1 MTKSE
6 FLDALRRRLSG
17 LPRQEMEDRL
27 AFWSEMIEDRREA
40 GLSEEDAVRDI
51 GSVEEIAAQIIAEV
65 PLAKIARERVK
76 SQRRLHIWE
85 IVLLV
90 LGSPIWFSLAIAAFS
105 VALSL
110 YAVLWSLVVSLWAV
124 LASFAACTVG
134 GSIAGI
140 VFIGVGEV
148 PAGVFL
154 LGAGIVCAGL
164 AILFIFGCKAATRG
178 ALLLTRAVVLGI
190 KKCFVGRERE
200 A

>member
-17 LPRQEMEDRL
+17 LPRQEVEDRL
-27 AFWSEMIEDRREA
+27 AFWGEMIEDRRDA

-51 GSVEEIAAQIIAEV
+51 GSVDEIAAQIIAEV

-76 SQRRLHIWE
+76 SQRRLRTWE

-105 VALSL
+105 VILSL
-110 YAVLWSLVVSLWAV
+110 YAVLWSLVISIWAV
-124 LASFAACTVG
+124 LASFAACAVG

-164 AILFIFGCKAATRG
+164 AILFVFGCKAATRG
-178 ALLLTRAVVLGI
+178 ALFLTRAVVLGI

-200 A
+200 V